1 MDKKG
6 KHLLMYSNI
15 NQLNYVDINHLTEA
29 KAWTILFHFRAKSL
43 QSMLFEEFNSV
54 CQRNAIGKTKNHKL
68 FGDFYLKMM
77 EESYKTGL
85 QIKMANSCE
94 RTGWPID
101 ISLKPRQV
109 SSQ

>member
-85 QIKMANSCE
+85 
-94 RTGWPID
+94 
-101 ISLKPRQV
+101 
-109 SSQ
+109 